1 MDTLWL
7 ALRSDLRRKWRA
19 LVSLALLLGLAGG
32 VVLTAAAGA
41 RRTDTAYQ
49 RLLNWAN
56 AAQLDVVPGGLAP
69 AYFAA
74 LTRLPQVAAMSSAI
88 QYNLGLPVSDS
99 QFPDTQLEAFA
110 SPDDTLGVSIDKVKI
125 LQGAMFDPGAANQV
139 VIDPSSPP

>member
-7 ALRSDLRRKWRA
+7 ALRSDLRRNWRT

-41 RRTDTAYQ
+41 RRTDTAYP

-74 LTRLPQVAAMSSAI
+74 L
-88 QYNLGLPVSDS
+88 
-99 QFPDTQLEAFA
+99 
-110 SPDDTLGVSIDKVKI
+110 GVSHLYLSPI
-125 LQGAMFDPGAANQV
+125 LAARAGRLTAA
-139 VIDPSSPP
+139 

>member
-7 ALRSDLRRKWRA
+7 ALHSDLRRKWRA
-19 LVSLALLLGLAGG
+19 LVSLTLLLSLAGG

-88 QYNLGLPVSDS
+88 QYNLGLPVSGR

-110 SPDDTLGVSIDKVKI
+110 SPNDTLGVSIDRVKI
-125 LQGAMFDPGAANQV
+125 LQGAMFDPGAANR
-139 VIDPSSPP
+139 S